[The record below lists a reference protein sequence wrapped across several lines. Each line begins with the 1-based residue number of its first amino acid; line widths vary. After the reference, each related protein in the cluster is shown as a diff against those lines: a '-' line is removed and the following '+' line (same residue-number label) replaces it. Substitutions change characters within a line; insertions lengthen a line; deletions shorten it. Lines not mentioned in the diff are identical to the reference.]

1 MLQANGVPKI
11 RLSLSADV
19 SHEHR
24 INIKGEIPGSRGM
37 VLVESVTLKVESAQ
51 HQSEVG
57 LGRARIDTQTRKEL
71 NVDMGDFIE
80 IVGKRRTAAKVFRA
94 SNEDEGRGII
104 SIDGMIRSNAGVSIG
119 EKVVVMRADTQPAAK
134 VVVAPKIPPGKR
146 VRFGQGVEE
155 LFKKGLTNRPLVKG
169 DAMIIPNIALMGGF
183 LPFVVIST
191 VPSGVVVVGGHT
203 ELVVKTEPIEATEA
217 TTTSV
222 TYDDVGGLEDELK
235 RVREI
240 IELPLKHPELFDRL
254 GIDAPKGV
262 LLYGPPGTGKTLIAK
277 AVASESGANFYSI
290 QGPEIMSKY
299 YGQSEEKLREKFE
312 EAEKTAPSI
321 IFIDEIDSIAP
332 KREEVMGET
341 ERRVVAQMLTLMDG
355 LGGRGQVIVI
365 GATNREDAID
375 PALRRP
381 GRFDREIEIGVPT
394 LSGRKEI
401 LQIHTRGMPLSS
413 DVDLDMLANSTHG
426 YVGADLASLA
436 REAAMKCLRRHVP
449 EFELDKPVPP
459 VVLERMRVTQQDFKE
474 ALLEVEPSAMREVSV
489 EIPDVTW
496 DDVGGL
502 EDVKRMLKEMI
513 ELPLQDPQC
522 FTRLGIKP
530 GRGVLLYG
538 PPGTGKTLLAR
549 AVANECKVNFI
560 NVKGPEIMSKWVG
573 ESEKA
578 IRQIFKKAKQVAPAI
593 VFLDELDA
601 VAPRRGMSNESN
613 VTERVV
619 NQLLTSMDGFES
631 LGRVTVVAATNR
643 PDIVDPALLRPG
655 RFDRLALVPVPD
667 AEARRSILRINTK
680 AMPLVG
686 VDLESVVAR
695 TEGYVG
701 ADLEALCREAAMVA
715 MRESR
720 DADKI
725 TMRHFD
731 AALKTIRPSS
741 SKDVMKWYENFA
753 RSMENLPPKWQD
765 PGVYR

>member
-1 MLQANGVPKI
+1 MVFSFSISTMISSSYGFI
-11 RLSLSADV
+11 RWSVVLSLDIV
-19 SHEHR
+19 
-24 INIKGEIPGSRGM
+24 
-37 VLVESVTLKVESAQ
+37 VDSVTLRVASAQ

-57 LGRARIDTQTRKEL
+57 LGRARIDTKTRKEL

-80 IVGKRRTAAKVFRA
+80 IIGKRKTAAKVFRA
-94 SNEDEGRGII
+94 SNEDEGKGTI

-119 EKVVVMRADTQPAAK
+119 EKVTVTRAETQPATK
-134 VVVAPKIPPGKR
+134 IVVAPKIPPGKR

-169 DAMIIPNIALMGGF
+169 DAIIIPNIALMGGF

-191 VPSGVVVVGGHT
+191 LPAGVVVVGGHT
-203 ELVVKTEPIEATEA
+203 ELVVKTEPMEATEVA
-217 TTTSV
+217 TTSV

-235 RVREI
+235 RVRDI

-254 GIDAPKGV
+254 GIDSPKGV

-277 AVASESGANFYSI
+277 AVANEAGANFYSI

-332 KREEVMGET
+332 KREEVTGET
-341 ERRVVAQMLTLMDG
+341 ERRVVAQLLTLMDG

-365 GATNREDAID
+365 GATNRENAID

-381 GRFDREIEIGVPT
+381 GRFDREIEIGVP
-394 LSGRKEI
+394 SIEGRQEI
-401 LQIHTRGMPLSS
+401 LLIHTRGMPLSD
-413 DVDLDMLANSTHG
+413 DVNLEYLARVTHG
-426 YVGADLASLA
+426 FVGADIASLA
-436 REAAMKCLRRHVP
+436 REAAMKCLARYIP

-459 VVLERMRVTQQDFKE
+459 ELLETMKVTMRDFKD
-474 ALLEVEPSAMREVSV
+474 ALHEVEPSAMREVSV
-489 EIPDVTW
+489 EIPTVGW
-496 DDVGGL
+496 EDVGGL
-502 EDVKRMLKEMI
+502 EDVKILLKEMI
-513 ELPLQDPQC
+513 QLPLDDPQC
-522 FTRLGIKP
+522 FKRMGIRP

-560 NVKGPEIMSKWVG
+560 SIKGPEIMSKWVG

-593 VFLDELDA
+593 IFLDEIDSI
-601 VAPRRGMSNESN
+601 APRRGASSDSN

-619 NQLLTSMDGFES
+619 NQLLTSMDGFEA
-631 LGRVTVVAATNR
+631 LDRVTVMAATNR

-655 RFDRLALVPVPD
+655 RFDRLALIPVPD
-667 AEARRSILRINTK
+667 PSVRLSILKINTK
-680 AMPLVG
+680 AMPLSG
-686 VDLESVVAR
+686 VDLEHIVTR
-695 TEGYVG
+695 TDGYVG
-701 ADLEALCREAAMVA
+701 ADLEALCREAAMISL
-715 MRESR
+715 RENKN
-720 DADKI
+720 ADKVCAQ
-725 TMRHFD
+725 HFD
-731 AALKTIRPSS
+731 AALKVIKPSTT
-741 SKDVMKWYENFA
+741 KEVMKWYEEFA
-753 RSMENLPPKWQD
+753 RSIEPIKVKWQD

>member
-1 MLQANGVPKI
+1 
-11 RLSLSADV
+11 
-19 SHEHR
+19 
-24 INIKGEIPGSRGM
+24 M
-37 VLVESVTLKVESAQ
+37 VDSVTLRVASAQ

-57 LGRARIDTQTRKEL
+57 LGRARIDTKTRKEL

-80 IVGKRRTAAKVFRA
+80 IVGKRKTAAKVFRA
-94 SNEDEGRGII
+94 SNEDEGREII

-119 EKVVVMRADTQPAAK
+119 EKVTVAKADTQPAVK
-134 VVVAPKIPPGKR
+134 IVVAPKIPPGKR

-155 LFKKGLTNRPLVKG
+155 LFKKGLANRPLVKG
-169 DAMIIPNIALMGGF
+169 DAIIIPNIALMGGF
-183 LPFVVIST
+183 LPFMVIST
-191 VPSGVVVVGGHT
+191 QPASVVVVGGHT
-203 ELVVKTEPIEATEA
+203 ELVVKTEPMEETEA
-217 TTTSV
+217 ATTSV

-341 ERRVVAQMLTLMDG
+341 ERRVVAQLLTLMDG

-365 GATNREDAID
+365 GATNREDALD

-381 GRFDREIEIGVPT
+381 GRFDREIEIGVPS
-394 LSGRKEI
+394 LKGRMEI
-401 LQIHTRGMPLSS
+401 MQIHTRGMPLAV
-413 DVDLDMLANSTHG
+413 DVELDTLAKSTHG

-436 REAAMKCLRRHVP
+436 REAAMKCLGRYVP
-449 EFELDKPVPP
+449 EFELDKPIPP
-459 VVLERMRVTQQDFKE
+459 QVLETMRVTNSDFKD
-474 ALLEVEPSAMREVSV
+474 ALREVEPSAMREVAV
-489 EIPDVTW
+489 EIPNVAW
-496 DDVGGL
+496 GDVGGL
-502 EDVKRMLKEMI
+502 EDIKRLLKEMI

-522 FTRLGIKP
+522 FKRLGIKP

-593 VFLDELDA
+593 VFLDEIDA
-601 VAPRRGMSNESN
+601 IAPRRGMVNDSN

-631 LGRVTVVAATNR
+631 LDRVTVMAATNR

-667 AEARRSILRINTK
+667 ATARASIIAINTRD
-680 AMPLVG
+680 MPLDG
-686 VDLESVVAR
+686 VDLDAIVAR
-695 TEGYVG
+695 TDGFVG
-701 ADLEALCREAAMVA
+701 ADLEALCREAALIA
-715 MRESR
+715 MREAR

-725 TMRHFD
+725 HMKHFE
-731 AALKTIRPSS
+731 AALKIIRPSS
-741 SKDVMKWYENFA
+741 SKDVMKWYEDFA
-753 RSMENLPPKWQD
+753 HSMERVAPKWKD

>member
-1 MLQANGVPKI
+1 M
-11 RLSLSADV
+11 D
-19 SHEHR
+19 
-24 INIKGEIPGSRGM
+24 
-37 VLVESVTLKVESAQ
+37 SVTLRVASAQ

-57 LGRARIDTQTRKEL
+57 LGRARIDTKTRKEL

-80 IVGKRRTAAKVFRA
+80 IVGKRKTAAKVFRA
-94 SNEDEGRGII
+94 SNEDEGKGII

-119 EKVVVMRADTQPAAK
+119 EKVSVMRADTQPAVK

-155 LFKKGLTNRPLVKG
+155 LFKKGLANRPLVKG
-169 DAMIIPNIALMGGF
+169 DAIIIPNIALMGGF
-183 LPFVVIST
+183 LPFIVIST
-191 VPSGVVVVGGHT
+191 LPASVVVVGGHT
-203 ELVVKTEPIEATEA
+203 ELVVKTEPMEATEA
-217 TTTSV
+217 ATTSV

-262 LLYGPPGTGKTLIAK
+262 LLFGPPGTGKTLIAK

-341 ERRVVAQMLTLMDG
+341 ERRVVAQLLTLMDG

-365 GATNREDAID
+365 GATNREDALD

-394 LSGRKEI
+394 VKGRMEI
-401 LQIHTRGMPLSS
+401 MQIHTRGMPMAE
-413 DVDLDMLANSTHG
+413 DVDLDMLAKSTHG

-436 REAAMKCLRRHVP
+436 REAAMKCLGRYVP
-449 EFELDKPVPP
+449 DFELDKPVPP
-459 VVLERMRVTQQDFKE
+459 EVLETMRVTNADFKD
-474 ALLEVEPSAMREVSV
+474 ALREVEPSAMREVAV
-489 EIPDVTW
+489 EIPNVAW
-496 DDVGGL
+496 GDVGGL
-502 EDVKRMLKEMI
+502 EDIKRLLKEMI

-522 FTRLGIKP
+522 FKRLGIKP

-593 VFLDELDA
+593 VFLDEIDA
-601 VAPRRGMSNESN
+601 IAPRRGMVNDSN

-631 LGRVTVVAATNR
+631 LDRVTVMAATNR

-667 AEARRSILRINTK
+667 AAARTSILAINTRD
-680 AMPLVG
+680 MPLDG
-686 VDLESVVAR
+686 VDLDVIVAR
-695 TEGYVG
+695 TEGFVG
-701 ADLEALCREAAMVA
+701 ADLEALCREAALIA
-715 MRESR
+715 MREAK
-720 DADKI
+720 DADKVK
-725 TMRHFD
+725 MKHFE
-731 AALKTIRPSS
+731 AALKVIRPSS
-741 SKDVMKWYENFA
+741 SKDVMKWYEDFSH
-753 RSMENLPPKWQD
+753 SMESVAPKWKD

>member
-1 MLQANGVPKI
+1 M
-11 RLSLSADV
+11 
-19 SHEHR
+19 
-24 INIKGEIPGSRGM
+24 
-37 VLVESVTLKVESAQ
+37 VESVTLKVESAQ

-119 EKVVVMRADTQPAAK
+119 EKVAVMRADTQPAAK

-655 RFDRLALVPVPD
+655 RFDRLALVPIPD
-667 AEARRSILRINTK
+667 AEARRSILKINTK
-680 AMPLVG
+680 TMPLVG

-753 RSMENLPPKWQD
+753 RSIENLPSKWQD

>member
-1 MLQANGVPKI
+1 
-11 RLSLSADV
+11 
-19 SHEHR
+19 
-24 INIKGEIPGSRGM
+24 
-37 VLVESVTLKVESAQ
+37 
-51 HQSEVG
+51 
-57 LGRARIDTQTRKEL
+57 
-71 NVDMGDFIE
+71 MGDFIE

>member
-1 MLQANGVPKI
+1 M
-11 RLSLSADV
+11 
-19 SHEHR
+19 
-24 INIKGEIPGSRGM
+24 
-37 VLVESVTLKVESAQ
+37 VESVTLKVESAQ